1 MTASVAVGIL
11 TVDVPADAI
20 VYLKTHVGAG
30 RVQYIGNPNRYGY
43 TTQPFKS
50 IPSSLKTLA
59 SQERAPH
66 LDLNV
71 EVGVGQIDIQRGN
84 G

>member
-1 MTASVAVGIL
+1 
-11 TVDVPADAI
+11 
-20 VYLKTHVGAG
+20 
-30 RVQYIGNPNRYGY
+30 
-43 TTQPFKS
+43 
-50 IPSSLKTLA
+50 LKTLA